1 MKRSVTFGQLRML
14 SEFFSNLAVAWFAAT
29 FISYIVLSSEGIA
42 TGFVAGVTYG
52 IISLIFSF
60 GLAKEL

>member
-1 MKRSVTFGQLRML
+1 MPVIRSIIIWHETFRNFRSVKNAFM
-14 SEFFSNLAVAWFAAT
+14 
-29 FISYIVLSSEGIA
+29 VLSSEGIA
-42 TGFVAGVTYG
+42 IGFVAGVTYG